1 MTERSFR
8 SARIALRA
16 GLAAAAVAGSVLAS
30 GSVASAATG
39 PSTGAAKAAEPARF
53 CVVVLGEAG
62 SAKQDSPV
70 LYQNCAASAAEAS
83 SRLAAARVPRAGGGT
98 VTPLSSDLLMT
109 WWADIGLGGNYSAIY
124 GSSGTCDSA
133 GYRITPNSYWQT
145 HLTSISGGGQCNEV
159 DVYTRS
165 LTYADD
171 FALPVGYIGSTL
183 NDNVGRVQVYHL

>member
-1 MTERSFR
+1 MNGRSFR

-39 PSTGAAKAAEPARF
+39 PSTGAGVPDPAQF
-53 CVVVLGEAG
+53 CVVVLGEAMG
-62 SAKQDSPV
+62 AKQDSPV
-70 LYQNCAASAAEAS
+70 LYQHCAASAAEAS
-83 SRLAAARVPRAGGGT
+83 SRLVAARVPRAGGGT

-109 WWADIGLGGNYSAIY
+109 WWTDLNFGGNYSAIY

-133 GYRITPNSYWQT
+133 GYRITPSSYWQT
-145 HLTSISGGGQCNEV
+145 RLSSITGGGQCNEV
-159 DVYTRS
+159 DVYARS

-171 FALPVGYIGSTL
+171 FALPVGYIGNTL
-183 NDNVGRVQVYHL
+183 NDNVGRVQVYNL